1 MLDLTAVEK
10 TYAGPKGAQIRV
22 LSKTALT
29 LKPKEFV
36 AVRGPSGCGKSTL
49 LLVCGGLLTPERG
62 QVLFGDLDVYAQS
75 AQQRARWRAQHI
87 GFVFQQFHL
96 IPYLS
101 VRHNILA
108 ATLTHT
114 QEAAETRLEELLTLF
129 GLQDRVEHLP
139 AALSVGERQ
148 RVGLARALF
157 NKPDLILADEPTGNL
172 DPETGDQITELLLEM
187 NRKRGTTLVVVTHSA
202 SLAATLG
209 RTLVLEHGKLREGG
223 GAAASPRAD

>member
-10 TYAGPKGAQIRV
+10 TYAGPQGAQIRV
-22 LSKTALT
+22 LSKTELT

-36 AVRGPSGCGKSTL
+36 AVGGPSGCGKSTL

-62 QVLFGDLDVYAQS
+62 QVLFGDLDVYAQT

-172 DPETGDQITELLLEM
+172 DPENSDIVLRTLTSFTEAG
-187 NRKRGTTLVVVTHSA
+187 GTVFMVTHDPAMERFADRRLTMEAGTLV
-202 SLAATLG
+202 
-209 RTLVLEHGKLREGG
+209 EC
-223 GAAASPRAD
+223 